1 MSLHIPVRRATAA
14 QININTEVPIA
25 GNRRTRF
32 AALARKSCLPVCFK
46 NTSDSDGSA
55 ASMLYIN
62 TALAPRN
69 SSSIQTAESMAVE
82 PKSRTEENHSL
93 QLNAYNLAQL
103 NGDAVKRCS
112 SKASDAVTDIT
123 KCLFSWGIE
132 DVPQP
137 RLPDIKTSK
146 PTLIKIIG
154 NGRDGLIWSAK
165 MKHGEG
171 FIDVAVK
178 KPIFHSKR
186 RFAIDIKK
194 QDFEKELH
202 LAQSISHPHIVKT
215 YGYCHSTEGMIMELA
230 AGDVKTITIN
240 LYEVSDDD
248 RIAIQRAIIK
258 QMIDGLFYLFRK
270 RILHNDTHLKNFFY
284 KKGGIIV
291 LGDFGQAVKV
301 PKGYEKEAAMFKCIT
316 RLEANVSSI
325 PDEDMALI
333 NEIKAL
339 PEKSLNKS
347 EERKLRDT
355 FIQLWVNSQKWDCL
369 SDEELATKVEP
380 LLEKTHG

>member
-1 MSLHIPVRRATAA
+1 
-14 QININTEVPIA
+14 
-25 GNRRTRF
+25 
-32 AALARKSCLPVCFK
+32 
-46 NTSDSDGSA
+46 
-55 ASMLYIN
+55 
-62 TALAPRN
+62 
-69 SSSIQTAESMAVE
+69 
-82 PKSRTEENHSL
+82 
-93 QLNAYNLAQL
+93 
-103 NGDAVKRCS
+103 
-112 SKASDAVTDIT
+112 
-123 KCLFSWGIE
+123 
-132 DVPQP
+132 
-137 RLPDIKTSK
+137 
-146 PTLIKIIG
+146 
-154 NGRDGLIWSAK
+154 
-165 MKHGEG
+165 
-171 FIDVAVK
+171 
-178 KPIFHSKR
+178 
-186 RFAIDIKK
+186 
-194 QDFEKELH
+194 
-202 LAQSISHPHIVKT
+202 
-215 YGYCHSTEGMIMELA
+215 MELA

-291 LGDFGQAVKV
+291 LGDFGRAVKV

-316 RLEANVSSI
+316 HLEANVSSI